1 MDAPILRFDRYCP
14 PNRQALPADSAVWL
28 EITRGRVRQRLRA
41 VRGPAF
47 LIGTAGDCD
56 LVLGDDTFP
65 DAYAYLLVQDENISI
80 RRVGDGPELLVNGET
95 IEAGDLFHG
104 DQVAFGPFTL
114 RMVIRERPQR
124 VAADLTPL
132 AVGSWMWD
140 GDLAEI

>member
-1 MDAPILRFDRYCP
+1 MDAPILRFDRYSP
-14 PNRQALPADSAVWL
+14 PNRQVLPFDTSVWL

-47 LIGTAGDCD
+47 LIGSASDCD
-56 LVLGDDTFP
+56 LVLGCDVFP
-65 DAYAYLLVQDENISI
+65 DAYAYLLVHDEKVSI

-95 IEAGDLFHG
+95 IEAGDLFDG
-104 DQVAFGPFTL
+104 DQIAFGPFTL

-124 VAADLTPL
+124 VATDLTPL
-132 AVGSWMWD
+132 AVGSWLWD